1 MGFSVYIRL
10 GSVPSLFLID
20 FFLLDRNRETII
32 EGEMKLLFQ
41 LAITFLA
48 LVCTAIAIPAPRGG
62 PGHGP
67 WSDREADSAVEPKR
81 HRQLQNTPPPPVPPR
96 PPESMIGGRYGEK
109 GRGRHGQGA
118 KEHKLGE
125 KRAELNRMAKKKME
139 PVRQRVSKVTRRL
152 PATENDDSD

>member
-41 LAITFLA
+41 LAFTFLA
-48 LVCTAIAIPAPRGG
+48 LVCMAIAIPAP
-62 PGHGP
+62 
-67 WSDREADSAVEPKR
+67 READSAVEPKR
-81 HRQLQNTPPPPVPPR
+81 HRQLENTHPPPVPPR